1 MAIIPARIQEH
12 INGVDRNRSL
22 LFGVSA
28 GLTALWSLYR
38 VFWLLYSAT
47 VLSGVGVSSA
57 SLIFSG
63 VFWGAVAVAAAVV
76 AIAFLSRYAK
86 DAQTPSA

>member
-1 MAIIPARIQEH
+1 MSIIPARIQEQV
-12 INGVDRNRSL
+12 NRVDRTRSL
-22 LFGVSA
+22 WFGISA

-57 SLIFSG
+57 SLIFSA
-63 VFWGAVAVAAAVV
+63 VIWGAVGVAAAVV
-76 AIAFLSRYAK
+76 AVAFLSRYAK
-86 DAQTPSA
+86 QT